1 MQFFR
6 QISVLP
12 LELHMLWAPL
22 TWKLGIAGCK
32 LMSMITEMVAYV
44 SILTV
49 CAFTFERFTA
59 ICYPLRPS
67 LHSGLRRTQIIV
79 CCIWLISLVPS
90 GIWTYY
96 LQVIPL
102 RTILFIVRSQAK
114 VDVFWTIFANFW
126 EKSITIS
133 FHCYSSIALNSKA
146 QEKTLTLRNFV
157 TLPMKQ
163 SISGLESFPSSPLSC
178 YTLFHWLRF
187 LSSTLSKYISRGNYC
202 TILSWYHF

>member
-1 MQFFR
+1 
-6 QISVLP
+6 
-12 LELHMLWAPL
+12 MLWAPL

-79 CCIWLISLVPS
+79 CCIWMISLVPS
-90 GIWTYY
+90 GVWTYY

-102 RTILFIVRSQAK
+102 RAILFIVRSQAK

-126 EKSITIS
+126 DKSLTIS
-133 FHCYSSIALNSKA
+133 LLQLNSIEFKGTGEDVDA
-146 QEKTLTLRNFV
+146 TEFCNIAHEAIDLRLGVF
-157 TLPMKQ
+157 
-163 SISGLESFPSSPLSC
+163 SIFTTVLLYVIPLVAFPIF
-178 YTLFHWLRF
+178 Y
-187 LSSTLSKYISRGNYC
+187 SK
-202 TILSWYHF
+202 